1 MAYLFFAEGAD
12 LDATGDAAVY
22 PHENFLGID
31 PIFMKLYAKYFYHP
45 KSDTLAS
52 RFIQLGRRA
61 DFKFLQVG
69 GNDGFAND
77 PMFRMIKRFGWK
89 GIIVEPQKEVF
100 QNRLSK
106 TYRLE
111 KNVILEN
118 CAIAAETGTK
128 DLYKLSVS
136 NSRWATGLA
145 TFNKEVMLDRIK
157 NNDRIKKRALAE
169 GAILPEKKEDY
180 IAIEKVTCYSIQD
193 LMKKHGW
200 NELNLLQIDTEG
212 FDFEVIKTINFES
225 FRPKMISF
233 EHHLL
238 SKEDFSACI
247 SLLVKQGYQIEHFGG
262 DTLAIL
268 ID

>member
-1 MAYLFFAEGAD
+1 MNIKEGYKRLRAE
-12 LDATGDAAVY
+12 
-22 PHENFLGID
+22 FLGID
-31 PIFMKLYAKYFYHP
+31 PFFMKLYAKFFYKP
-45 KSDTLAS
+45 KTNSLAQ
-52 RFIQLGRRA
+52 RLIERGNQTPFY
-61 DFKFLQVG
+61 FLQVG

-77 PMFRMIKRFGWK
+77 PMFRMVKRFAWK

-100 QNRLSK
+100 KNRLSK

-118 CAIAAETGTK
+118 CAIASESGTK
-128 DLYKLSVS
+128 DLYKLAIS

-169 GAILPEKKEDY
+169 GAILPEKEEDY
-180 IAIEKVTCYSIQD
+180 ITVEKVPCYTIFD

-200 NELNLLQIDTEG
+200 KDLNLLQIDTEG
-212 FDFEVIKTINFES
+212 FDFEVIKTIDFNILK
-225 FRPKMISF
+225 PKMISF

-238 SKEDFSACI
+238 SPEDFEACMT
-247 SLLVKQGYQIEHFGG
+247 LLQQNNYQIEHFGG
-262 DTLAIL
+262 DTLATQL
-268 ID
+268 Y